1 MSCLNRIIQSLW
13 VKHVGNFT
21 VYDPVPNLRF
31 AIDLQLKPSVA
42 LKLVLILISSVNNSF
57 GVVSNR
63 PQGVGTKFCNLVMS
77 LSKTSLSTGFTKSP
91 SSATNCELI
100 QLSTKESTLETASFK
115 IRALLRFYTNQRFCN
130 NLSYTHIFYKTISFF
145 IVG

>member
-31 AIDLQLKPSVA
+31 AMELQLRPSVA
-42 LKLVLILISSVNNSF
+42 LKLVLIRISSVNNSF
-57 GVVSNR
+57 GDVSNR
-63 PQGVGTKFCNLVMS
+63 PQGVGTRFCNLVMS

-115 IRALLRFYTNQRFCN
+115 IRALKGFIPTRDSVTIFLIRTF
-130 NLSYTHIFYKTISFF
+130 FYKTISFF